1 MRHSRSHL
9 DGRLRLKPQHRPAGW
24 PRLHQ
29 RRTGRQGPARRSETH
44 RKPIDSTT
52 VSYTVETASDG
63 SFSVGLPPGGYK
75 LTGSLT
81 TQITGGQTSPQDVY
95 ISTGKTTTVEV
106 YAIYP

>member
-1 MRHSRSHL
+1 MGACASSPSTGTLVGHVYTMG
-9 DGRLRLKPQHRPAGW
+9 GRDAKVQPAAAK
-24 PRLHQ
+24 L
-29 RRTGRQGPARRSETH
+29 TAT
-44 RKPIDSTT
+44 PIDSTT